1 MSKLIL
7 SSDTHQILKNFGTI
21 NSSIMVRAG
30 TVLKTISVGE
40 NSIAEFKCEETF
52 PQTFGIYDLSEF
64 LAGLSLFDSPVL
76 EFQGNEFL
84 NIIGNGRKARY
95 YFSNP
100 EITLKAAPEREMKFP
115 ESDIEFNISREDIA
129 GLQKASQVYSLP
141 DLAFCSDADGKIT
154 IKLFDKED
162 DTCNVYEQDVVGNS
176 TGEYQLRMKMENLR
190 LHTGDYHVQVSKKL
204 VSLWKHQRL
213 DLKYFIALEP

>member
-1 MSKLIL
+1 MNDYRSSLTIL
-7 SSDTHQILKNFGTI
+7 
-21 NSSIMVRAG
+21 
-30 TVLKTISVGE
+30 
-40 NSIAEFKCEETF
+40 
-52 PQTFGIYDLSEF
+52 
-64 LAGLSLFDSPVL
+64 
-76 EFQGNEFL
+76 
-84 NIIGNGRKARY
+84 
-95 YFSNP
+95 
-100 EITLKAAPEREMKFP
+100 AP
-115 ESDIEFNISREDIA
+115 
-129 GLQKASQVYSLP
+129 LTQVYSLP